1 MTNWPVCFTVLH
13 GNADKLFWQHANP
26 AAISKRGLP
35 CKKAKEAGKL
45 QLLARKDRQPLG
57 DEELLLAGNSRPG
70 KGIGFNELQGQEDL
84 LRN

>member
-1 MTNWPVCFTVLH
+1 MLISFSDSMQIQLLSAREVFPV
-13 GNADKLFWQHANP
+13 
-26 AAISKRGLP
+26 
-35 CKKAKEAGKL
+35 KKAKEAGKL